1 MRMAQEC
8 GIDVPETKIER
19 AADSDI
25 FMINRFDRVKSND
38 GYTRKHFVSALT
50 MLGKDESESL
60 GTSYSEIAEAI
71 SKRAKS
77 KGNTEMKVELF
88 RRMVFNIL
96 VSNTDD
102 HLRNHGFIFENG
114 GYSLSKAYDI
124 IPTPMFVT
132 ERFQHLAVGI
142 DAVID

>member
-1 MRMAQEC
+1 
-8 GIDVPETKIER
+8 
-19 AADSDI
+19 
-25 FMINRFDRVKSND
+25 MINRFDRVKSND

-60 GTSYSEIAEAI
+60 GTSYSEIAESI
-71 SKRAKS
+71 SKYAKS
-77 KGNTEMKVELF
+77 QGNLEMKVELF

-114 GYSLSKAYDI
+114 GFRLSQAYDI
-124 IPTPMFVT
+124 IPTPVFAT
-132 ERFQHLAVGI
+132 ERFQHLVVGVYGRLSTLGNALS
-142 DAVID
+142 DACVF